1 MSWSRQQCE
10 TLIEEYQ
17 KYACLYAVKSPQ
29 YKNKHARQSALEKI
43 QEQLEPLRA
52 NVTLTEIKAKIS
64 GMRTNF
70 LSEFRKWNASK
81 HSGAGEDSTYVPT
94 IWYFKK
100 FFFIL
105 EHVNVRNSSDS
116 LTWSECS
123 DKENNSM
130 SQTNMME
137 SETGEYS
144 IEQDVHAEDYVVSPT
159 GVVEVDNDGSLAPGV
174 SSDST
179 TPQAKKLKVRHRATP
194 DCNIMKEASKALTA
208 ISNSINKKAAVAVT
222 AQTVANETLAQFI
235 VTKLEQITD
244 YDIRLEAE
252 EAITSKLYECIKKCR
267 NIDLN
272 KQ

>member
-52 NVTLTEIKAKIS
+52 NVTLAEIKAKI
-64 GMRTNF
+64 
-70 LSEFRKWNASK
+70 SEFRKWNASK
-81 HSGAGEDSTYVPT
+81 HSAAGEDSVSIFILRLNVGSIKILLQTYVPT
-94 IWYFKK
+94 IC
-100 FFFIL
+100 
-105 EHVNVRNSSDS
+105 SDS
-116 LTWSECS
+116 LTWSDRS

-130 SQTNMME
+130 PQTNMME
-137 SETGEYS
+137 SETGEHS
-144 IEQDVHAEDYVVSPT
+144 TEEDVHAEDYVVSPT
-159 GVVEVDNDGSLAPGV
+159 GVLEVDDGSLAPGV